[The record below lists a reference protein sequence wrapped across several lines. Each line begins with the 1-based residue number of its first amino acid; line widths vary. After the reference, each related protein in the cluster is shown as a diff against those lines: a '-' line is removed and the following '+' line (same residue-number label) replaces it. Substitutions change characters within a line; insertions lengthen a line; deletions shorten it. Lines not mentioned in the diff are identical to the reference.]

1 VRMDSDSSDSSDND
15 LFEFLDFLHEF
26 GTANDRRH
34 ESETESE
41 TENETEG
48 NVNYPINRLVPFYE
62 RRKDIFDMFNDE
74 QIVRTFRF
82 DKQAILYITGL
93 VEDSLPKRYT
103 KCKRRLLPV
112 DQVLL
117 ALQFFA
123 TGTIQSVVANVLRVS
138 QRSVGRAIHAV
149 ANAFCCIA
157 HNHMS
162 VDSTNLVPLQRDFAE
177 IANMPGVFGCIDGT
191 HIRISRPHEWEA
203 SFVNRKGYHSM
214 NVQGV
219 CDAKYKF
226 IDITVK

>member
-1 VRMDSDSSDSSDND
+1 MRMDSDSSDSSDND

-82 DKQAILYITGL
+82 DKQAILYITGNKIKFIRGTVPNFVLFCTGL

-138 QRSVGRAIHAV
+138 QRSVGRAIHVV

-162 VDSTNLVPLQRDFAE
+162 VDSTNLVPVSYIVTF
-177 IANMPGVFGCIDGT
+177 T
-191 HIRISRPHEWEA
+191 
-203 SFVNRKGYHSM
+203 
-214 NVQGV
+214 
-219 CDAKYKF
+219 
-226 IDITVK
+226 

>member
-1 VRMDSDSSDSSDND
+1 MRMDSDSSDSSDND

-82 DKQAILYITGL
+82 DKQAILYITGNKIKFIRGTVPNFVLFCTGL

-123 TGTIQSVVANVLRVS
+123 TGTFQSVVGNVLRVS
-138 QRSVGRAIHAV
+138 QRSVGRSIHAV
-149 ANAFCCIA
+149 AKALCRIGPKHIFIDN
-157 HNHMS
+157 
-162 VDSTNLVPLQRDFAE
+162 TNLVPVSYIVTF
-177 IANMPGVFGCIDGT
+177 T
-191 HIRISRPHEWEA
+191 
-203 SFVNRKGYHSM
+203 
-214 NVQGV
+214 
-219 CDAKYKF
+219 
-226 IDITVK
+226 